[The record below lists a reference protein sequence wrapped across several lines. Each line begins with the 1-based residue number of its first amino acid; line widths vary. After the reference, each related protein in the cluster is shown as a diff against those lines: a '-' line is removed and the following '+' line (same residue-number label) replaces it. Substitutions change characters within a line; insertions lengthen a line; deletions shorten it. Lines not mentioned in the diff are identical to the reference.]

1 MRRWTVG
8 DVMTGKV
15 VSVTADTPY
24 KQIVKSLQRHRVSA
38 VPVVDDEDQVVGVVS
53 EADLLPK
60 LEAPAETTFGH
71 RKPRRRIRAK
81 ARGDVASELMSAP
94 AVTIGPEAAIPAAAR
109 IMDAERVKRLPV
121 VDDQGRLVG
130 IVSRSDLLRP
140 FLRADDEIRAEI
152 RDQVLLRTLWIDPD
166 MLDVAVADGV
176 VTLTG
181 TADRRSTVDIVGR
194 MCRGVA
200 GVVDIVN
207 EIVPD
212 RDDTA
217 ELHHHNPM
225 GATVRVMAP

>member
-8 DVMTGKV
+8 EVMTERV
-15 VSVTADTPY
+15 VSVMANTPY

-38 VPVVDDEDQVVGVVS
+38 VPVLDERHHVIGVVS

-60 LEAPAETTFGH
+60 LEMPDDGTLGRRH
-71 RKPRRRIRAK
+71 RRHARAK
-81 ARGDVASELMSAP
+81 AGGDIASELMSTP
-94 AVTIGPEAAIPAAAR
+94 AVTIGPDAAIPAAAR
-109 IMDAERVKRLPV
+109 VMDSERVKRLPV
-121 VDDQGRLVG
+121 MDEQGRLVG

-140 FLRADDEIRAEI
+140 FLRTDDDIREEI

-166 MLDVAVADGV
+166 TLDVAVDNGV

-181 TADRRSTVDIVGR
+181 TADRLSTIDIIGR

-200 GVVDIVN
+200 GVVDVVN
-207 EIVPD
+207 EIVAD

-217 ELHHHNPM
+217 ELHRHNPM
-225 GATVRVMAP
+225 GATVKVMAP

>member
-38 VPVVDDEDQVVGVVS
+38 VPVVNDEGHVIGVVS

-60 LEAPAETTFGH
+60 LETPDETMFGRNKH
-71 RKPRRRIRAK
+71 RRRIRAK
-81 ARGDVASELMSAP
+81 ARGDIASELMSAP

-109 IMDAERVKRLPV
+109 VMDSERVKRLPV

-130 IVSRSDLLRP
+130 VISRSDLLRP
-140 FLRADDEIRAEI
+140 FLRGDDEIRAEI

-166 MLDVAVADGV
+166 TLDVAVDGGI

-181 TADRRSTVDIVGR
+181 STDRLSTVDIIGR

-200 GVVDIVN
+200 GVVDVVN
-207 EIVPD
+207 EIAPD

>member
-38 VPVVDDEDQVVGVVS
+38 VPVVNDEGHVIGVVS

-60 LEAPAETTFGH
+60 LETPDETMFGRNKH
-71 RKPRRRIRAK
+71 RRRIRAK
-81 ARGDVASELMSAP
+81 ARGDIASELMSAP

-109 IMDAERVKRLPV
+109 VMDSERVKRLPV

-130 IVSRSDLLRP
+130 VISRSDLLRP

-152 RDQVLLRTLWIDPD
+152 RDQVLR
-166 MLDVAVADGV
+166 
-176 VTLTG
+176 
-181 TADRRSTVDIVGR
+181 
-194 MCRGVA
+194 
-200 GVVDIVN
+200 
-207 EIVPD
+207 
-212 RDDTA
+212 
-217 ELHHHNPM
+217 
-225 GATVRVMAP
+225 

>member
-38 VPVVDDEDQVVGVVS
+38 VPVVDDEDHVIGIVS

-60 LEAPAETTFGH
+60 LETPDETTFGH
-71 RKPRRRIRAK
+71 KRRRRIRAK
-81 ARGDVASELMSAP
+81 ARGDIASELMSTP

-109 IMDAERVKRLPV
+109 IMDSERVKRLPV
-121 VDDQGRLVG
+121 LDDQGRLVG

-140 FLRADDEIRAEI
+140 FLRGDDEIRAEI

-166 MLDVAVADGV
+166 TLDVAVDSGV

-181 TADRRSTVDIVGR
+181 TADRLSTVDIIGR

-200 GVVDIVN
+200 GVVDVVN
-207 EIVPD
+207 QIVPD

-225 GATVRVMAP
+225 GATVKVMAG

>member
-8 DVMTGKV
+8 DVMTGTV
-15 VSVTADTPY
+15 VSVTANTPY

-38 VPVVDDEDQVVGVVS
+38 VPVVDDERPRDRRRVRGGPAAQAGDARRDDVR
-53 EADLLPK
+53 AQ
-60 LEAPAETTFGH
+60 APA
-71 RKPRRRIRAK
+71 PDPQK
-81 ARGDVASELMSAP
+81 AAGDIASELMSAP

-109 IMDAERVKRLPV
+109 IMDSERVKRLPV
-121 VDDQGRLVG
+121 VDDRGRLVG

-140 FLRADDEIRAEI
+140 FLRGDDEIREEI

-166 MLDVAVADGV
+166 TLDVAVDNGV

-181 TADRRSTVDIVGR
+181 TADRLSTVDIIGR

-200 GVVDIVN
+200 GIVDVVN

-217 ELHHHNPM
+217 ELHRHNPM
-225 GATVRVMAP
+225 GATVKVMAP